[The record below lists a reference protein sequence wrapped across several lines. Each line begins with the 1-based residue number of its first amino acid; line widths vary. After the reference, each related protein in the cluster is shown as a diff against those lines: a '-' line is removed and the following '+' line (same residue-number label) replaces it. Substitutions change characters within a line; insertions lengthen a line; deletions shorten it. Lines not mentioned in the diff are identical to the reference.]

1 MNGEIYNK
9 EITQTYLL
17 GTLSEDETLRLDELS
32 IIDDDFNGFLR
43 NVENDLVDAYV
54 NGGLDESASKRFESF
69 YLATPKRR
77 QKVAFAR
84 AFHQHTD
91 RDPTTESPAAKAAEL
106 SSTGTI
112 GFWDRLR
119 LALRPAT
126 LVFGAVALICLV
138 GAIWLI
144 RNTRQ
149 PESRDVAVTEP
160 SPIVAANDIV
170 QQNRPVI
177 GETSPEPVTP
187 VADETPREK
196 QPTANKPELVK
207 PPITEPHAAPVVAT
221 FVLVPPLRGA
231 GEAKSLTIAPNVER
245 ATFRLELEPTD
256 YKTYSVELRDQTN
269 KTVWSAGALRPRS
282 GTQKSI
288 AMTIPARS
296 LKTGV
301 YIFKVSGVSAEGGK
315 ENIGD
320 YMFRI
325 VR

>member
-9 EITQTYLL
+9 DITQSYLL
-17 GTLSEDETLRLDELS
+17 GTLSEDEALRLDELS
-32 IIDDDFNGFLR
+32 IIDDDFSGFLH
-43 NVENDLVDAYV
+43 NVENDLVDSYV
-54 NGGLDESASKRFESF
+54 NGGLDEPTSKQFESF
-69 YLATPKRR
+69 YLVTPKRR

-84 AFHQHTD
+84 AFYQHTD

-112 GFWDRLR
+112 GFWERLR

-126 LVFGAVALICLV
+126 LAFGAVALICLV

-149 PESRDVAVTEP
+149 FESREVAVTEP
-160 SPIVAANDIV
+160 SPSVAANDIV

-196 QPTANKPELVK
+196 QPTDNKPEPVK
-207 PPITEPHAAPVVAT
+207 SPVPEPRTAPVVAT
-221 FVLVPPLRGA
+221 FVLAPPLRGA
-231 GEAKSLTIAPNVER
+231 GEAKSLRVAPNVEK

-256 YKTYSVELRDQTN
+256 YKTYSVELRDQAN
-269 KTVWSAGALRPRS
+269 KTVWSAGALRPGGDTQRS
-282 GTQKSI
+282 IT
-288 AMTIPARS
+288 MTIPARS

-301 YIFKVSGVSAEGGK
+301 YTFKVSGVSAEGGK